1 VQTGEDL
8 VPINTEAQVAEV
20 KQALEDEMDA
30 DAELLGV
37 KRKKKPAAESGAAAA
52 GAAAG
57 ASSDAAAADGAAE
70 ASTSGAGE
78 DELVSDPDR
87 LVVKLL

>member
-1 VQTGEDL
+1 VLCPVQTGEDL

-20 KQALEDEMDA
+20 KQALEDELDA

-37 KRKKKPAAESGAAAA
+37 KRKKKPAAETTAA

-57 ASSDAAAADGAAE
+57 PSGEAAAEGAAE

-78 DELVSDPDR
+78 DELVSDADS
-87 LVVKLL
+87 V